1 MIVRLLIA
9 LLLVF
14 LVYTLVQSIKQFLE
28 RPDSQPPEKTAKGE
42 DMLQDPYCGTFVSRS
57 DSLSCSVG
65 GVQYFFCKE
74 ECRDKYIAQV
84 AKDKEKHP

>member
-65 GVQYFFCKE
+65 GVQSFLCKDE
-74 ECRDKYIAQV
+74 IFYRYCRC
-84 AKDKEKHP
+84 